1 MDRDYSLL
9 LQDGESICS
18 PSTAT
23 SKIERRIAA
32 LRENIIGSY
41 DKFNTPFGD
50 RPIVYADWT
59 ASGRLLRNVEDYV
72 MKEVATLYG
81 NTHTTT
87 SITGYQSSSYRHEA
101 RQIIAEATN
110 AKITG
115 HASEDIV
122 LFLGNGTTGAIN
134 KLILALGLH
143 ISVGNSD
150 VNTPIVFTSS
160 YEHHS
165 NLLPW
170 RESVAEVVTIAY
182 SSETGVC
189 LKDLKEKLV
198 RYQHRK
204 VKIGAFSAA
213 SNVTGIITAVD
224 EVSILM
230 HKHGGIVV
238 YDYATA
244 SPYLK
249 MDMNPYITRKEDQ
262 PYVYKDAIVFSGHK
276 WLGGPGTQG
285 VLIVKKSIMPAPDEL
300 PTMPGGG
307 TVFYVADG
315 THRYLSNKE
324 EREEGGTANVVGD
337 IKLGLVVHIKQ
348 SIGVEWIEQEEL
360 KIAKYVFNRL
370 TSDKGCANLVILGH
384 ERAASNSRYLPIFS
398 FLIKCSD
405 RYLHYNFVCAL
416 LNDLFG
422 IQSRGGCQ
430 CAGPF
435 SQYLLGITDECNRA
449 FQSALLDK
457 QEVLRPGFT
466 RLSFPYWLARE
477 EIDYTVN
484 AILCI
489 ALHGYKFLPLYR
501 FNHKSGEWAHATRIN
516 KFVGRKWITHFTLD
530 GGSNVSGTVAQT
542 EKSLGDHVSTIPSS
556 SVHGLESALKLWAVS
571 DLSTLLSQITGL
583 AADICDNIRDY
594 SSSNT
599 PVVSTVG
606 CECEDLRWFALSNDI
621 NSENKTTM
629 LAINP
634 GFQQAVSARDSQPDE
649 LTPFAA
655 QRNDVLKLRQGGEG
669 IATPRYATLFHLDNS
684 GSDVAVVSDYQTDR
698 NLQVADKIQA
708 STKPTIASE
717 SNTELVECST
727 GVCGVRRVLP
737 PLEGTLD
744 RLIEGNLNIQT
755 FDRIAPSIPSKLLIP
770 SKKLMKAVG
779 QAIGDWK
786 MIKDGDHLLLGLS
799 GGKDSLALLHIL
811 LALKKKAPVKF
822 ELACATIDPQT
833 ESFDPSPLIPYVQSL
848 GITYHY
854 LSEPIVEMAKSKLQ
868 GDSLCAFCSRFKRG
882 FLYTCCRKYNYN
894 KLVLAQHL
902 DDLAESFFM
911 STMHNGAVRT
921 MKANYVIDEGDIEV
935 IRPLVYAREAL
946 TRDFRY
952 TLTHS
957 LTHSLTHLLTY
968 LLTHSS
974 VQNHLPI
981 INENCPACFENP
993 KERARIKK
1001 LLVQEESMYPNL
1013 FQNFKRAFIPLM
1025 DQSMYSH
1032 MATINERVAQ
1042 VNIDRTIDRNCIP
1055 PSSKDK
1061 TKRKRSEQVSSG
1073 KGEEEGTG
1081 RLRTKPFVVTNTSDF
1096 DR

>member
-1 MDRDYSLL
+1 MIGQQRPGCGFIKNESRKKVFSGGPSRLFLRKMDRHFSLV
-9 LQDGESICS
+9 LQESDSIRS
-18 PSTAT
+18 TDATAT
-23 SKIERRIAA
+23 KIERRIAT

-41 DKFNTPFGD
+41 DRFNTPFGD

-72 MKEVATLYG
+72 IHEVATLYG

-101 RQIIAEATN
+101 RQILAEATN
-110 AKITG
+110 AKVTG
-115 HASEDIV
+115 HAAEDIV
-122 LFLGNGTTGAIN
+122 LFVGNGTTGAIN

-150 VNTPIVFTSS
+150 INTPIVFTSS

-170 RESVAEVVTIAY
+170 RESIAEVATIKY
-182 SSETGVC
+182 SAETGVC
-189 LKDLKEKLV
+189 LKDLKEKLLQ
-198 RYQHRK
+198 YSHRK

-213 SNVTGIITAVD
+213 SNVTGVLTAVD
-224 EVSILM
+224 DVSILM
-230 HKHGGIVV
+230 HRHGGIVV

-244 SPYLK
+244 SPYVK

-285 VLIVKKSIMPAPDEL
+285 VLIVKKTLMPAPDEL
-300 PTMPGGG
+300 PTTPGGG

-315 THRYLSNKE
+315 DHRYLSNKE

-348 SIGVEWIEQEEL
+348 SIGAEWIEQEEVR
-360 KIAKYVFNRL
+360 IAKYVLHRL
-370 TSDKGCANLVILGH
+370 THDSGCENVVILGH
-384 ERAASNSRYLPIFS
+384 DQETSSSRYLPIFS
-398 FLIKCSD
+398 FLVKCGD
-405 RYLHYNFVCAL
+405 RFLHYNLVCAL

-435 SQYLLGITDECNRA
+435 AQYLLGITNEYNKA
-449 FQSALLDK
+449 FQTALLDK

-466 RLSFPYWLARE
+466 RLSFPYWLAKE

-484 AILCI
+484 AILCV
-489 ALHGYKFLPLYR
+489 ATHGYKFLPLYR

-516 KFVGRKWITHFTLD
+516 KFVGRKWITNFSLD
-530 GGSNVSGTVAQT
+530 GEVSAPNSSDQTGS
-542 EKSLGDHVSTIPSS
+542 DHATIASASTAGLA
-556 SVHGLESALKLWAVS
+556 SVLRSWAVS
-571 DLSTLLSQITGL
+571 DVAALLSSM
-583 AADICDNIRDY
+583 AAAVADICDHVRDY
-594 SSSNT
+594 SAGSTS
-599 PVVSTVG
+599 VVSAIG
-606 CECEDLRWFALSNDI
+606 CEELRWFALPNDAKSGKKPDI
-621 NSENKTTM
+621 

-634 GFQQAVSARDSQPDE
+634 GIHQLPHASQATE

-669 IATPRYATLFHLDNS
+669 IAEPRYAKLFHVDR
-684 GSDVAVVSDYQTDR
+684 AVGDGKVVKEKEILVENTD
-698 NLQVADKIQA
+698 A
-708 STKPTIASE
+708 KPVDDHQSE
-717 SNTELVECST
+717 SVECST

-737 PLEGTLD
+737 PLEGTMERLLD
-744 RLIEGNLNIQT
+744 GNLNIQS
-755 FDRIAPSIPSKLLIP
+755 FDGRPPATPLKLLVP
-770 SKKLMKAVG
+770 PKKLMRAVG

-786 MIKDGDHLLLGLS
+786 MIKDGDRLLLGLS

-848 GITYHY
+848 GVTYHY
-854 LSEPIVEMAKSKLQ
+854 LSEPIVEMAKTKLQ

-882 FLYTCCRKYNYN
+882 FLYSCCRKYDYN

-911 STMHNGAVRT
+911 STMHNGAIRT
-921 MKANYVIDEGDIEV
+921 MKANYQINEGDIEV
-935 IRPLVYAREAL
+935 IRPLVYTREEL
-946 TRDFRY
+946 TRDF
-952 TLTHS
+952 
-957 LTHSLTHLLTY
+957 
-968 LLTHSS
+968 S

-1001 LLVQEESMYPNL
+1001 LLVQEESMYPSL

-1025 DQSMYSH
+1025 DQSIYPQ
-1032 MATINERVAQ
+1032 MAAINERVAQ
-1042 VNIDRTIDRNCIP
+1042 VSIDRTLERNCVP
-1055 PSSKDK
+1055 PSSKEK
-1061 TKRKRSEQVSSG
+1061 IKRKRCDEKGVDEKEEQDGDAS
-1073 KGEEEGTG
+1073 T
-1081 RLRTKPFVVTNTSDF
+1081 RLRSKPFVVSNTSDF

>member
-9 LQDGESICS
+9 LQESES
-18 PSTAT
+18 VRSSSTAT
-23 SKIERRIAA
+23 SKVERRIAA

-72 MKEVATLYG
+72 VKEVATLYG

-122 LFLGNGTTGAIN
+122 LFVGNGTTGAIN

-143 ISVGNSD
+143 ISVDNSD

-182 SSETGVC
+182 STETGVC
-189 LKDLKEKLV
+189 LKDLKEKLL
-198 RYQHRK
+198 RYQYRK

-213 SNVTGIITAVD
+213 SNVTGIMTAVD

-244 SPYLK
+244 SPYVK

-285 VLIVKKSIMPAPDEL
+285 VLIVKKTLMPAPDEL
-300 PTMPGGG
+300 PTIPGGG
-307 TVFYVADG
+307 TVFYVADD

-348 SIGVEWIEQEEL
+348 SIGAEWIEQEEL

-370 TSDKGCANLVILGH
+370 TSDPGSERVVILGH
-384 ERAASNSRYLPIFS
+384 ENAVSNSRYLPIFS
-398 FLIKCSD
+398 FLIKCGD
-405 RYLHYNFVCAL
+405 RYLHYNLVCAL

-435 SQYLLGITDECNRA
+435 SQYLLGITDDYNRA

-457 QEVLRPGFT
+457 QEVLRPGFS
-466 RLSFPYWLARE
+466 RLSFPYWLAKE

-530 GGSNVSGTVAQT
+530 GESTASSNMEQT
-542 EKSLGDHVSTIPSS
+542 EKTIDDHVSPIPST
-556 SVHGLESALKLWAVS
+556 SVHGLGSALKSWAVA
-571 DLSTLLSQITGL
+571 DLSSLLHRIAGSVT
-583 AADICDNIRDY
+583 DICDNIRNY
-594 SSSNT
+594 SAGNT
-599 PVVSTVG
+599 SVVSTIG
-606 CECEDLRWFALSNDI
+606 CEDLRWFALPSDVK
-621 NSENKTTM
+621 SEKKTAI

-634 GFQQAVSARDSQPDE
+634 GSKQVVATPSSQSNE
-649 LTPFAA
+649 LTPFAT

-669 IATPRYATLFHLDNS
+669 IANPRYAKLFHVEKS
-684 GSDVAVVSDYQTDR
+684 ASDVAIVENNQIDKNEQVV
-698 NLQVADKIQA
+698 DKLQA
-708 STKPTIASE
+708 STTAMAVASDGD
-717 SNTELVECST
+717 NELLECST

-755 FDRIAPSIPSKLLIP
+755 FNGVAPLMPLKLLVP
-770 SKKLMKAVG
+770 PKKLMKAVG

-786 MIKDGDHLLLGLS
+786 MIKDGDRLLLGLS

-921 MKANYVIDEGDIEV
+921 MKANYVINEGDIEV

-946 TRDFRY
+946 TRDF
-952 TLTHS
+952 
-957 LTHSLTHLLTY
+957 
-968 LLTHSS
+968 S

-1025 DQSMYSH
+1025 DQTMYSH
-1032 MATINERVAQ
+1032 MATISDRVAQ

-1061 TKRKRSEQVSSG
+1061 TKRKRTEQNSNG
-1073 KGEEEGTG
+1073 KEEEDDVS
-1081 RLRTKPFVVTNTSDF
+1081 RLRVKPFVVANTSDF